1 MRLDVWEDRV
11 TLYSRAFREFG
22 DTSQMRMCQE
32 ECGELIA
39 AINQF
44 LRGRISERELA
55 EEVAD
60 VRIMVEQMELYL
72 WLFGKRDACVVDIV
86 EEKLERL
93 WCLLAYDK
101 KGDGVRE
108 NGPS

>member
-22 DTSQMRMCQE
+22 NTSQMRMCQE

-44 LRGRISERELA
+44 LRGRIGLKDLA

-60 VRIMVEQMELYL
+60 VRIMVEQMEI
-72 WLFGKRDACVVDIV
+72 CVKKLRVSDVSVSEIV
-86 EEKLERL
+86 ENKVERL
-93 WCLLAYDK
+93 RRML
-101 KGDGVRE
+101 RE
-108 NGPS
+108 EYSDATNFDNA